1 MDRILLIA
9 TEYAP
14 GMIPYA
20 SSIINALS
28 ESSDFEIYAVVV
40 NSEACSYCNNLGELQ
55 NIEYIEYPHSKFFK
69 LIYKIYPARVIR
81 KIKKIAKARNIDA
94 IHLLTGDFSLF
105 FYVLFQLKKK
115 KFYYTVHDLQI
126 HESDTMTFPGRLLHK
141 YVIWCTRTYLKIIP
155 NLTTSSQHQYE
166 TLKKSYPNKHVVF
179 NHFPSLVT
187 QAIKNG
193 RSQIEELK
201 NTSDYILF
209 FGTVDHYK
217 GVDLLIEAYDQKV
230 FHDRHKLVI
239 AGKGRHYVTDNKNII
254 RLNRFIKDAEVRDL
268 FTKAAIVVYPYRSAT
283 MSGVLS
289 LAFYFRKKVVMSDV
303 PFFKEYAN
311 RDSLFFKA
319 GNVEDLA
326 DKLQQALDSGSAST
340 NANLYPEFY
349 SENILEQ
356 DYIHLYSSPANKQ
369 M

>member
-1 MDRILLIA
+1 M
-9 TEYAP
+9 
-14 GMIPYA
+14 
-20 SSIINALS
+20 
-28 ESSDFEIYAVVV
+28 
-40 NSEACSYCNNLGELQ
+40 
-55 NIEYIEYPHSKFFK
+55 
-69 LIYKIYPARVIR
+69 
-81 KIKKIAKARNIDA
+81 
-94 IHLLTGDFSLF
+94 
-105 FYVLFQLKKK
+105 
-115 KFYYTVHDLQI
+115 
-126 HESDTMTFPGRLLHK
+126 
-141 YVIWCTRTYLKIIP
+141 
-155 NLTTSSQHQYE
+155 
-166 TLKKSYPNKHVVF
+166 
-179 NHFPSLVT
+179 
-187 QAIKNG
+187 
-193 RSQIEELK
+193 
-201 NTSDYILF
+201 ILF

-230 FHDRHKLVI
+230 FHDKHKLVI

-254 RLNRFIKDAEVRDL
+254 RLNRFIEDAEVRDL

-356 DYIHLYSSPANKQ
+356 DYINLYSSPANKQ

>member
-1 MDRILLIA
+1 MKRILFIA
-9 TEYAP
+9 TESAP
-14 GMIPYA
+14 GMIPYT
-20 SSIINALS
+20 SSVINALS
-28 ESSDFEIYAVVV
+28 KSNEFEIYAVVV
-40 NSEACSYCNNLGELQ
+40 NSGKRSYRNYLKEVEH
-55 NIEYIEYPHSKFFK
+55 IEYIEYPRSKLLK
-69 LIYKIYPARVIR
+69 LIYKIYPARIIDT
-81 KIKKIAKARNIDA
+81 IKRTAKTHKIDA

-105 FYVLFQLKKK
+105 FYILCQRPKERL
-115 KFYYTVHDLQI
+115 YYTVHDLNQ

-193 RSQIEELK
+193 RKQIEELK

-230 FHDRHKLVI
+230 FHDKHKLVI

-254 RLNRFIKDAEVRDL
+254 RLNRFIEDAEIRDL
-268 FTKAAIVVYPYRSAT
+268 FTKAAIIVYPYRSAT

-311 RDSLFFKA
+311 RDSLFFRT
-319 GNVEDLA
+319 GDVEDLA
-326 DKLQQALDSGSAST
+326 DKLQQALDSGNAST
-340 NANLYPEFY
+340 NANLYAEFY

-356 DYIHLYSSPANKQ
+356 DYINLYSAPADKQ